1 MDTGISMKGD
11 NPDQH
16 VSRTQHPNYF
26 LIKGS
31 VLLTRHSLCWDLC
44 VCVFVCVV
52 HFFFFLDFSTFIKK
66 ISIIL
71 TQFITTTH
79 SSELSQQ
86 DQILHLVYTRN
97 WSLR

>member
-31 VLLTRHSLCWDLC
+31 VLLTRLSLLGFVC
-44 VCVFVCVV
+44 VCVCVWSI
-52 HFFFFLDFSTFIKK
+52 FFFFLDFSTFIKK

>member
-31 VLLTRHSLCWDLC
+31 VLLTDTLFAGIF
-44 VCVFVCVV
+44 FVWSI
-52 HFFFFLDFSTFIKK
+52 FFFLDFSTFIKK
-66 ISIIL
+66 ISITL
-71 TQFITTTH
+71 TQFTTTAH

-86 DQILHLVYTRN
+86 DQILHLVYTCN